1 MTLGGRATVLAASL
15 FASVAVL
22 GAIAL
27 DASRLRHAEARHGA
41 ALLAVAA
48 RLPSP
53 DLALSGGARW
63 LRVVALE
70 GPSAAFDLGPAMLD
84 PDPAGGL
91 IAPPREV
98 WVEQA
103 PAGRLDVGGR
113 AVTPR
118 EAE

>member
-1 MTLGGRATVLAASL
+1 MTLGGRAMVLAGSL
-15 FASVAVL
+15 LASVAVL

-27 DASRLRHAEARHGA
+27 HASRLRRAEASHDA
-41 ALLAVAA
+41 AVVAVAA

-70 GPSAAFDLGPAMLD
+70 GPTAAFDLGPAMLD

-103 PAGRLDVGGR
+103 AAAGSLSDAG
-113 AVTPR
+113 P
-118 EAE
+118 